1 MHAILDLTPPTLD
14 IKFKKG
20 STLDPIFYCLTK
32 DKAPID
38 LTGYKARAMAK
49 ITPDSPCVT
58 GFNLTTENGGLIIET
73 GEAVLGTQSIM
84 TYGIRLN
91 VPAEI
96 TSNFDFDKAIFNI
109 ELEAPSG
116 RVTPFLDGKLI
127 AQKEIVK

>member
-1 MHAILDLTPPTLD
+1 MASILDLTPPILD
-14 IKFKKG
+14 IRFKKG

-32 DKAPID
+32 DKTPID

-49 ITPDSPCVT
+49 ITADSPCIV
-58 GFNLTTENGGLIIET
+58 GFDLTTENGGLVFET
-73 GEAVLGTQSIM
+73 GTAVLGAQSIV
-84 TYGIRLN
+84 TQGIRLN
-91 VPAEI
+91 VTAEI
-96 TSNFDFDKAIFNI
+96 TSAFDFDKAIFNI